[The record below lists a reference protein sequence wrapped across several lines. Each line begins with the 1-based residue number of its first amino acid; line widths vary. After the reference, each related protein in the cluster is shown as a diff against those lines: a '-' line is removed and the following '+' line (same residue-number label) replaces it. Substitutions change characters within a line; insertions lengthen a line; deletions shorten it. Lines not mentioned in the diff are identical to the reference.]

1 MVLQWRAGF
10 YPWRITLHLQTKRKM
25 WKIGESSRWR
35 SDWNSKQNGTGDT
48 PQNSESLTN
57 SVTLNLKQ
65 KGTNT
70 SPFGRKD
77 FKVGHLIITS
87 FAAWFTSNLSA
98 SICLLMVLHHNG
110 QRRKDRCQENDRAK
124 YPSWCRFEMV
134 SGQPLWR
141 WQTLTCMP
149 VNTNNHKHHLRKI
162 SNSSKRH
169 REPRQIHQTFILDR
183 QTISISGW
191 IVSITNSPS
200 PHPTS
205 TDNPWLAEESETQE
219 THHESQLDVNGK
231 HECVL
236 YFRELCRLQFVCGNH
251 ISKSQRQWT

>member
-1 MVLQWRAGF
+1 MSILFFGGGHLHRGIGLMVLQWRAGF

-98 SICLLMVLHHNG
+98 SICLLMVLHHDG

-141 WQTLTCMP
+141 WQTLTCRP
-149 VNTNNHKHHLRKI
+149 VNTNNQKHHLRTI

-183 QTISISGW
+183 
-191 IVSITNSPS
+191 
-200 PHPTS
+200 
-205 TDNPWLAEESETQE
+205 
-219 THHESQLDVNGK
+219 
-231 HECVL
+231 
-236 YFRELCRLQFVCGNH
+236 
-251 ISKSQRQWT
+251 